1 MPMRVGYLTGER
13 IHIRPPVEEDKTCAT
28 AWFNSLFPINA
39 SRANVFLEEQTFP
52 FWNASEFTFIIA
64 RVDDDVVVGSVNL
77 GISDW
82 RAVTVR
88 IHMAPSLAEADEF
101 RAEAIRMV
109 VPWLRDEHEFMVVRV
124 FLPAD
129 QETAIAATVD
139 LGMQLSV
146 RLREFVA
153 VAGGRVD
160 ELAYEALNPRWE
172 VPDA

>member
-1 MPMRVGYLTGER
+1 MRVGYLTGQR
-13 IHIRPPVEEDKTCAT
+13 IHLRPPTDEDKACAT
-28 AWFNSLFPINA
+28 AWFNSVFPINA
-39 SRANVFLEEQTFP
+39 SRATVFLEEQTFP
-52 FWNASEFTFIIA
+52 FWKASEFSFIVA

-77 GISDW
+77 GIEDW
-82 RAVTVR
+82 RVVTVR
-88 IHMAPSLAEADEF
+88 IHMAPSLPEADEL

-129 QETAIAATVD
+129 QTAAIAAVND
-139 LGMQLSV
+139 LGMRLAV
-146 RLREFVA
+146 RLREFIA